1 MTDTEIERSLREAG
15 GEFIESHEKAGAAI
29 REAVRAGMS
38 AQTISDVSGLSPE
51 TVSAFLRAVGG

>member
-15 GEFIESHEKAGAAI
+15 GEFIESHDKTGAVI

-38 AQTISDVSGLSPE
+38 AETISDVSGLSPE
-51 TVSAFLRAVGG
+51 TVSAFLRVVNG